1 MSFATVAMQLEL
13 WSISIVVVW
22 WLQAAHNSYN
32 SYKVITV
39 WKPVFPSSISLQVL
53 DLGKELLGGFPCL

>member
-1 MSFATVAMQLEL
+1 MSFAIVAMQLEL

-39 WKPVFPSSISLQVL
+39 WKPGYSSISLQVL
-53 DLGKELLGGFPCL
+53 ELGKELSGGFPCL